1 MGERLKNDRL
11 KAPYKQNLLLAF
23 LTGLG
28 TFKPLSTGP
37 RTVRAPPPL
46 ASLAMA
52 TAKENA
58 ESANAYELE
67 REARIARNQAV
78 LRELKV
84 GERAA
89 ALDAAA
95 ASTVAAKT
103 ARKWRPSSVAGAK
116 RPRPLPP
123 PRPRSTRAAAAKVTT
138 YVDAPALPEDVL
150 RGASPKSELEHHL
163 TCEEWCAKE
172 GITPGPKMTGHFTG
186 WVSDEARDAL
196 GLAASAEEA
205 WNSNHADLGGG
216 VVKTAFRTPK
226 GESAKEFARKM
237 MKKNPNAF
245 FYRHNLPGE
254 ETKQGDWSPA
264 EIDRFVEVAKTHGCG
279 DKWGLFASHIPG
291 RVGYQ
296 CSAAYRQ
303 KIIPAGLLMDDN
315 FVLSASGCAAWVGR
329 PGARAGTGK
338 DYD

>member
-1 MGERLKNDRL
+1 
-11 KAPYKQNLLLAF
+11 
-23 LTGLG
+23 
-28 TFKPLSTGP
+28 
-37 RTVRAPPPL
+37 
-46 ASLAMA
+46 
-52 TAKENA
+52 
-58 ESANAYELE
+58 
-67 REARIARNQAV
+67 
-78 LRELKV
+78 
-84 GERAA
+84 
-89 ALDAAA
+89 
-95 ASTVAAKT
+95 
-103 ARKWRPSSVAGAK
+103 
-116 RPRPLPP
+116 
-123 PRPRSTRAAAAKVTT
+123 
-138 YVDAPALPEDVL
+138 
-150 RGASPKSELEHHL
+150 
-163 TCEEWCAKE
+163 
-172 GITPGPKMTGHFTG
+172 MTGHFTG

-216 VVKTAFRTPK
+216 VVKTAYRTPK

-329 PGARAGTGK
+329 SGARTGTGK

>member
-1 MGERLKNDRL
+1 MEVEETRRAAWAWVVARQLMLLYETSLEVAYSALGCEGESEKDKMNALVEALLAGARTALDRL
-11 KAPYKQNLLLAF
+11 GRGGDTTK
-23 LTGLG
+23 
-28 TFKPLSTGP
+28 
-37 RTVRAPPPL
+37 
-46 ASLAMA
+46 
-52 TAKENA
+52 
-58 ESANAYELE
+58 
-67 REARIARNQAV
+67 RI
-78 LRELKV
+78 
-84 GERAA
+84 
-89 ALDAAA
+89 
-95 ASTVAAKT
+95 
-103 ARKWRPSSVAGAK
+103 
-116 RPRPLPP
+116 
-123 PRPRSTRAAAAKVTT
+123 
-138 YVDAPALPEDVL
+138 
-150 RGASPKSELEHHL
+150 
-163 TCEEWCAKE
+163 
-172 GITPGPKMTGHFTG
+172 
-186 WVSDEARDAL
+186 
-196 GLAASAEEA
+196 
-205 WNSNHADLGGG
+205 LGGG

-315 FVLSASGCAAWVGR
+315 FVLSVSGCAAWVGR